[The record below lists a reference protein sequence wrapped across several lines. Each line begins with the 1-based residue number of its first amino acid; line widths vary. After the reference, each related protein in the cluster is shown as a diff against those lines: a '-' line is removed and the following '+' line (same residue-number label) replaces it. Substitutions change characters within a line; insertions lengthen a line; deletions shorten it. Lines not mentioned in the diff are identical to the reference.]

1 MKLNALTKTYGG
13 RTVLRLPEFE
23 LLPGK
28 IYAVVG
34 GNGSGKSTLAKIL
47 SGAERADGGGTP
59 FSGERPPLGYLPQ
72 KCYAFRLSVRN
83 NLRLAGKDTAR
94 ADALLS
100 ALNMTPLAD
109 ARAKKLSGGET
120 QKLCLARV
128 LMRDAALLILDE
140 PTAALDVESTLAA
153 EKLIGAYRA
162 DAGAAVLLITHS
174 PAQAARMADFVL
186 FFHKGELTEYG
197 QDILQTPHSGEL
209 KRYLDF
215 WRD

>member
-13 RTVLRLPEFE
+13 RTVLRLPDFE

-34 GNGSGKSTLAKIL
+34 GKGSGKSTLAKIL

-59 FSGERPPLGYLPQ
+59 FAGERPPVGYLPQ
-72 KCYAFRLSVRN
+72 KCYAFRLSVRK

-100 ALNMTPLAD
+100 ALNLAPLAD

-197 QDILQTPHSGEL
+197 QDILQNPHSDEL